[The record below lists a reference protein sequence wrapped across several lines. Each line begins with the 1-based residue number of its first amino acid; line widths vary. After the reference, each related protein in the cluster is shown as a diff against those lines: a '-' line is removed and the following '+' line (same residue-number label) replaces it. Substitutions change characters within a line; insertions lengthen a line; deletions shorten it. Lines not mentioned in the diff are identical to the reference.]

1 VKSTEIRHLFTS
13 LLGVCEKGDVGRID
27 GENVL
32 MASLPLKPTA
42 AHPGATG
49 GLFTA

>member
-1 VKSTEIRHLFTS
+1 LVVR
-13 LLGVCEKGDVGRID
+13 EKGDVGRIG

-42 AHPGATG
+42 AHPGTTG
-49 GLFTA
+49 GLFTD